1 MTKGKLIKLN
11 KVIGFFY
18 SSEVDESVAVINL
31 AGAPGF
37 GDSGNSKTAQVC
49 NSFGVSYLSP
59 DYIGMCRSGGEFNFK
74 SSVETIYEC
83 VDFLTGKFLGT
94 DIKTGKKLA
103 KQKFNEIILLGS
115 SFGGSIAPFVEKFK
129 KTEIKKIILVAPV
142 TDWITQNNEGTEEP
156 INEFLNV
163 MSIGMKNVWRGFS
176 NSEWPEIIKGN
187 IKEMNPIDNTNLLA
201 DKEVFILHGN
211 KDKSISWKDSEK
223 FFEKIKNEGLV
234 KNVFFEKLKNFG
246 HSGSAVSEGV
256 KRALRKIRV

>member
-11 KVIGFFY
+11 KIVGFFY
-18 SSEVDESVAVINL
+18 PLEVGKSVAVINL

-49 NSFGVSYLSP
+49 NSFGVSYLNP
-59 DYIGMCRSGGEFNFK
+59 DYIGMCRSDGEFNFK

-83 VDFLTGKFLGT
+83 VDFLTGKLLGT
-94 DIKTGKKLA
+94 DIKTGKKIE

-115 SFGGSIAPFVEKFK
+115 SFGGSIALFVEKFK

-142 TDWITQNNEGTEEP
+142 TNWKTQNNKSTIEP

-163 MSIGMKNVWRGFS
+163 MNVGMKNVWRGFS

-187 IKEMNPIDNTNLLA
+187 IREMNPIDNTNLLA
-201 DKEVFILHGN
+201 DKEIFIFHGN

-246 HSGSAVSEGV
+246 HSGSAVSEGL
-256 KRALRKIRV
+256 KRALSKIRV